1 MVWDRW
7 LSASFYSL
15 TYNMWN
21 KYTFSCMGEKMAFKF
36 APVNRNDFFRENIVE
51 IKLID
56 NYDGL
61 HKINF

>member
-1 MVWDRW
+1 MD
-7 LSASFYSL
+7 
-15 TYNMWN
+15 
-21 KYTFSCMGEKMAFKF
+21 EKMAFKL
-36 APVNRNDFFRENIVE
+36 APVNRNDFFGENIVE

>member
-1 MVWDRW
+1 M
-7 LSASFYSL
+7 
-15 TYNMWN
+15 
-21 KYTFSCMGEKMAFKF
+21 FSCMGKKMAFKF
-36 APVNRNDFFRENIVE
+36 APVNRNEFFRENIVE